1 MDNKIT
7 AQDIASYGRNGDTM
21 LVHMTP
27 DEVGG
32 LQALAM
38 AQGGSLTINPD
49 TGLPE
54 ASFLSDTFKAIAPTL
69 IGAGLAYFGGMPAWA
84 AGLTVGGVEAARTK
98 DLGRGLLAGLGA
110 YGGAGMGEAFASM
123 GAAPAATTGA
133 TVSQQG
139 LKLAPEIAGEAT
151 STAIGEG
158 SKGVFAKDVVAR
170 GGVENF
176 VQPAGFRTGLGTTA
190 GPYTSAYGYS
200 PSSVIPDVVTN
211 IEPITAFTPDYGFSS
226 VSELGGPAEIVDYS
240 TQAVKGQYI
249 PYGNVPKRY
258 IPIENYEVAGSNYLP
273 GRAIT
278 AEKYVMPGDAISYT
292 GTEYGKQII
301 PQPSQFSKGLSAL
314 GEEGGLKEFGN
325 RYAQAMEGP
334 TVFGETPLWSGK
346 TGALAG
352 LAGTAGNIA
361 YRAGAFDQPALNV
374 ATPEGTSSTYAGPYS
389 PSARSYRQ
397 PTEEEILASG
407 GREFTYFTPSNPV
420 PGYEPYTAARGG
432 LLTLN
437 KMAAGRYLQGAGDGT
452 SDSIPATI
460 GGNQP
465 ARLADG
471 EFVLDARTVSEIGNG
486 SSDAGARK
494 LYALMDNVHKARQ
507 NADRGKPSGAD
518 NLLKGLTATA

>member
-7 AQDIASYGRNGDTM
+7 AQGIASYGRNGDTM

-27 DEVGG
+27 DEVRG

-110 YGGAGMGEAFASM
+110 YGGAGMAEAVAGM
-123 GAAPAATTGA
+123 GAAAPTATGA
-133 TVSQQG
+133 TVNQQG
-139 LKLAPEIAGEAT
+139 LKFAPEVAGET
-151 STAIGEG
+151 TKTAIGEG
-158 SKGVFAKDVVAR
+158 SKGVFAGPSGGMEFPRINYAGTSDV
-170 GGVENF
+170 
-176 VQPAGFRTGLGTTA
+176 
-190 GPYTSAYGYS
+190 
-200 PSSVIPDVVTN
+200 IK
-211 IEPITAFTPDYGFSS
+211 PITTFTPDYGFSN
-226 VSELGGPAEIVDYS
+226 VSELTLSDSGS
-240 TQAVKGQYI
+240 TIADI
-249 PYGNVPKRY
+249 APKYRN
-258 IPIENYEVAGSNYLP
+258 IPIENLEVARPERIAMDGKSVMTNYAP
-273 GRAIT
+273 GRA
-278 AEKYVMPGDAISYT
+278 ASYVPTEGANIINT
-292 GTEYGKQII
+292 GTTYGRQMI
-301 PQPSQFSKGLSAL
+301 PEPSQFSKGLSAL

-361 YRAGAFDQPALNV
+361 YRAGAFDQPALNI
-374 ATPEGTSSTYAGPYS
+374 AAPESTSSTYAGPYS
-389 PSARSYRQ
+389 PTARAYRQ
-397 PTEEEILASG
+397 PTQEEILASG
-407 GREFTYFTPSNPV
+407 GREFTYFTPSNPN

-432 LLTLN
+432 LLTMN
-437 KMAAGRYLQGAGDGT
+437 KMAAGQYLKGAGDGT

-494 LYALMDNVHKARQ
+494 LYALMDNVHQARQ
-507 NADRGKPSGAD
+507 NAERGKPSGAD